1 MNVTLDKKQK
11 AALEG
16 KFKRRLQGLLKADVF
31 ELCCRKG
38 WFLPGTKKRCPMSCD
53 ILIKVVA

>member
-31 ELCCRKG
+31 ELC
-38 WFLPGTKKRCPMSCD
+38 
-53 ILIKVVA
+53 